1 MQRASRLGTLFVLV
15 VVATVGAATAP
26 GHLAAAPVRVRAPE
40 GSAHGFLVL
49 RGTKAEVLAQGDW
62 WQIPA
67 GERLEVHLRFQFTDG
82 SLSHETFVL
91 TQRRVWTMLAY
102 RSMQRGPSFP
112 RDLDGRVDGETG
124 RYTVTTHDRDKGTTK
139 VDEGQLDLPEA
150 VYGFGMLAILLRNL
164 EPGAGFAAHVLA
176 FTPKPRILDLEVTPD
191 GQDTVTIQG
200 LPRKTSRYLA
210 TAKLGGVLGAAASIA
225 GKQPPP
231 LHYWLAGDPLPS
243 FVRFD
248 GPFYSDAP
256 IWRVE
261 LAAPHWTDDARR

>member
-1 MQRASRLGTLFVLV
+1 MQGISGRAVLFALGVLV
-15 VVATVGAATAP
+15 GTGATTTPVVV
-26 GHLAAAPVRVRAPE
+26 AAAPVRVRAPE
-40 GSAHGFLVL
+40 GSAHGFLIL

-91 TQRRVWTMLAY
+91 AQRRVWTLLSY
-102 RSMQRGPSFP
+102 RSTQHGPSFP
-112 RDLDGRVDGETG
+112 RDLDGHIDAESG
-124 RYTVTTHDRDKGTTK
+124 RYTVTTKEKGTTK
-139 VDEGQLDLPEA
+139 TDEGQLELPDDIYA
-150 VYGFGMLAILLRNL
+150 FGMLAILLRNL
-164 EPGAGFAAHVLA
+164 EPGAAMAAHVLA

-191 GQDTVTIQG
+191 GEDAVTIQG

-210 TAKLGGVLGAAASIA
+210 RARLGGVLGAAASVV
-225 GKQPPP
+225 GKQPPA
-231 LHYWLAGDPLPS
+231 LHYWIAGDPLPT

-261 LAAPHWTDDARR
+261 LAAPHWPDDARR